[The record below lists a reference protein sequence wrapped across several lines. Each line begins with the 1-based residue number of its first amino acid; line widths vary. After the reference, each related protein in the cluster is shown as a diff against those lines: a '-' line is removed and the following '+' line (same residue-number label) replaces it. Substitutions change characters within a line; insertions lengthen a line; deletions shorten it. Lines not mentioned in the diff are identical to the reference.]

1 MKFSEQWLRSL
12 INPPLNS
19 EQLAHLLT
27 MAGLEVE
34 EQSSAAP
41 PFSKVVV
48 AEVLS
53 LNKHENADRL
63 NVCQVNVGLAE
74 PIQIVC
80 GASNVAAGL
89 KVPCALVGAELPGDF
104 KIRQAKVRGVESFG
118 MLCSAKELGL
128 AEEADGLLVLPADAA
143 VGETLRN
150 YLQLDDQLLTLKLTP
165 NRADCLS
172 LQGLAREVSALTGT
186 PNVEIDVAP
195 VEVMHQQQLAVKV
208 DAPDACPRYVGR
220 VIRGIN
226 FAAATPEW
234 MVRRLERSGLR
245 SNSAVVDVTNYV
257 LLEMGQPLHAFDR
270 AKIEGGVKVRFAK
283 AGEQLLLLNDKTI
296 ELSADMLVIADG
308 VAPLALAG
316 IMGGSASAVSAE
328 TQDIFLESAFFAPEV
343 IAGKSRRLGF
353 GSDSSYRFERGVDF
367 AATRSALERATR
379 LILDICGGEAGPVV
393 ESIAAL
399 PARPV
404 VSLRLS
410 RLQRV
415 IGVPFAVNQVLSMLQ
430 SLGMGCE
437 QTDDVI
443 RVTPPSYR
451 FDIEIEADLIEE
463 VARLYGYENVP
474 VRPPLARSEMLP
486 LPGKLRPLALLM
498 QQMLARDYQQVI
510 NYAFVDE
517 TWEQNLLGNTQPVRL
532 QNPIASQMSVMRSS
546 LLGGLLANLQ
556 HNLNRKHERVRLFE
570 IGRVFL
576 KQEDGYDQ
584 PERLAGLAYGLLAPE
599 QWGVVARK
607 VDFFDVKADVE
618 SLLANAEIRF
628 SRAEHAMLHPGRTAN
643 IELGG
648 KVIGVLGELHPRW
661 VQHYGLPAAPL
672 MFEVDMVAIGKVDL
686 PQAVSLSKFQPVRR
700 DIAVLVAETSPL
712 QHILD
717 SLNSEKTSIISEIAL
732 FDLYRG
738 KGIEEGMKSLAFRIV
753 LQDMHKTLTDEE
765 VEAAVSHLLAVLEQR
780 HGAKLRI

>member
-12 INPPLNS
+12 VNPSLDS

-34 EQSSAAP
+34 EQSPAAP

-80 GASNVAAGL
+80 GASNVAPGL

-128 AEEADGLLVLPADAA
+128 AEEADGLLVLPADAT
-143 VGETLRN
+143 VGETFRD

-186 PNVEIDVAP
+186 PAVAIDASPVA
-195 VEVMHQQQLAVKV
+195 VVHQQQLAVKV

-226 FAAATPEW
+226 FASTTPEW

-245 SNSAVVDVTNYV
+245 SISAVVDVTNYV
-257 LLEMGQPLHAFDR
+257 LLELGQPLHAFDR
-270 AKIEGGVKVRFAK
+270 AKIEGDVHVRFAK
-283 AGEQLLLLNDKTI
+283 AGEQLLLLNEKNI
-296 ELSADMLVIADG
+296 ALSADMLVIADDA
-308 VAPLALAG
+308 APLALAG

-393 ESIAAL
+393 ESIAVL
-399 PARPV
+399 PARPTV
-404 VSLRLS
+404 NLRLS

-415 IGVPFAVNQVLSMLQ
+415 IGVPFASDQVLSMLQ
-430 SLGMGCE
+430 SLGMACE
-437 QTDDVI
+437 RADDVI

-474 VRPPLARSEMLP
+474 VRPPLARSEILP
-486 LPGKLRPLALLM
+486 MPGKLRPSALLM

-517 TWEQNLLGNTQPVRL
+517 GWERDLLDNTQPVRL

-570 IGRVFL
+570 IGRAFL
-576 KQEDGYDQ
+576 RQEDGYDQ
-584 PERLAGLAYGLLAPE
+584 PEKLAGLAYGSLAPE
-599 QWGVVARK
+599 QWGMVTRK

-618 SLLANAEIRF
+618 SLLANADVRF

-643 IELGG
+643 IESNG
-648 KVIGVLGELHPRW
+648 KVIGVLGELHPKW

-672 MFEVDMVAIGKVDL
+672 MFEIDMAAIAKVDL
-686 PQAVSLSKFQPVRR
+686 PQAANLSKFQPVRR
-700 DIAVLVAETSPL
+700 DIAILVAESLPL
-712 QHILD
+712 QSILD
-717 SLNSEKTSIISEIAL
+717 SLNLEKASIISEIAL

-738 KGIEEGMKSLAFRIV
+738 KGVEEGMKSLAFRIV